1 MKLIELKP
9 QKQIDL
15 MSTMM
20 LGQSMYATIDPSITR
35 AEALIINKKAQL
47 IGAIFCGVAISL
59 TENGYSVSPT
69 LMSINEPDTR
79 DGIYCYAISS
89 DPTGLGLP
97 LKMDMRIE
105 DGFCIYGTVDLN
117 DPRIEIYYGSE
128 LICVVNIITD
138 DVQVVPKVS
147 DTKADDS
154 DMSDEL
160 HKLVM
165 DSINENIMKLN
176 IAFAAG
182 YKAGMEA
189 AFGEEE

>member
-9 QKQIDL
+9 QGQIDL

-20 LGQSMYATIDPSITR
+20 LGQGMYASIDPSISDVDR
-35 AEALIINKKAQL
+35 LVINKKAQL

-59 TENGYSVSPT
+59 FENHFNTSPT

-79 DGIYCYAISS
+79 DGIYCYATKS
-89 DPTGLGLP
+89 DPEGLTSN
-97 LKMDMRIE
+97 MDMRIK
-105 DGFCIYGTVDLN
+105 DGFCIYGTVDLH
-117 DPRIEIYYGSE
+117 DPRIEIYYGNA
-128 LICVVNIITD
+128 LICMVNMITD
-138 DVQVVPKVS
+138 GVQVVPKVS
-147 DTKADDS
+147 ETRTEDS
-154 DMSDEL
+154 TISDEDF
-160 HKLVM
+160 KIVM

-189 AFGEEE
+189 ALGEE